1 MKNTRPVLH
10 LLCVLLSL
18 GVAATSTSASAPL
31 VAAASVTESAEQKA
45 AFAVLDR
52 LFGQIDQLAAKI
64 DDDDYKNIVK
74 GNVDDL
80 KARREALRTKFD
92 PAVFQD
98 LKFDATIEHHRIA
111 RWLAEP
117 DLKPEPATAGKST
130 N

>member
-18 GVAATSTSASAPL
+18 GVAATSTSTAAPL
-31 VAAASVTESAEQKA
+31 VATASVTESAEQKA
-45 AFAVLDR
+45 AFAILDR
-52 LFGQIDQLAAKI
+52 LFGRIDQLAAKI
-64 DDDDYKNIVK
+64 DDADYKNIVK

-111 RWLAEP
+111 RWLEEP
-117 DLKPEPATAGKST
+117 EFKPVPAAAGKST

>member
-92 PAVFQD
+92 PADFQD